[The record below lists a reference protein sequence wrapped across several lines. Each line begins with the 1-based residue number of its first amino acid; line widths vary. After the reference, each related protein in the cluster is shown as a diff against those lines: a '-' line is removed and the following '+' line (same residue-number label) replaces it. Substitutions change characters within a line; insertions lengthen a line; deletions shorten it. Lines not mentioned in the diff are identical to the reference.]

1 MNVFEKF
8 IILDRFGFVR
18 ILIDL
23 NFCFNYLN
31 VYDSGRL
38 FELRIIKKIIFLLCV
53 DKLIFFWESF

>member
-1 MNVFEKF
+1 MNFVKKVNVFEKF

-38 FELRIIKKIIFLLCV
+38 FELRIIKKNN
-53 DKLIFFWESF
+53 FFIVCR